1 MEKVTL
7 NVEKRQRLGKG
18 GARSLRRQGMI
29 PAVIYRAGDSIA
41 VQLSERELSQF
52 VSRTA
57 GEQVIANLSLGGDQK
72 QAIVKDYQVDPVLG
86 HLLHVDFQEILAT
99 EEIRVTVH
107 VVTVGEAVGVKR
119 DGGILQFGVREIEVQ
134 CLPADITGRVEV
146 DISQLGIGQAV
157 HVRDL
162 SLPEGVR
169 VLTDP
174 EEFIVAVAAVK
185 EEVVAAP
192 EVVAEAAEPE
202 VIKKGKKTAEEEE
215 K

>member
-1 MEKVTL
+1 
-7 NVEKRQRLGKG
+7 
-18 GARSLRRQGMI
+18 
-29 PAVIYRAGDSIA
+29 
-41 VQLSERELSQF
+41 
-52 VSRTA
+52 
-57 GEQVIANLSLGGDQK
+57 
-72 QAIVKDYQVDPVLG
+72 
-86 HLLHVDFQEILAT
+86 VDFQEILAT

-162 SLPEGVR
+162 NLPGGVR

-202 VIKKGKKTAEEEE
+202 VIKMGKKTAEEEE